1 MYKEL
6 FLILVGVVVGMLI
19 MYYILKP
26 KIGNKYEIDADIK
39 NKKGVMNGNTF
50 EGSIGSDTPPKQG
63 ILKRFKNKRLNKR
76 RQKND

>member
-6 FLILVGVVVGMLI
+6 FILALGFILGMVA

-39 NKKGVMNGNTF
+39 NKKGTMKDNVF
-50 EGSIGSDTPPKQG
+50 EGAISPKTPKKERIFKRMNYKRKLKKQ
-63 ILKRFKNKRLNKR
+63 NK
-76 RQKND
+76 